1 MEKYTEGITLL
12 NQYLKNNPDHKAL
25 LCNKVEI
32 LEKMGHVNIAN
43 PLKEK
48 LKELYFDN
56 YKCGFFKQTSF
67 GDIIGEP
74 FV

>member
-1 MEKYTEGITLL
+1 
-12 NQYLKNNPDHKAL
+12 
-25 LCNKVEI
+25 
-32 LEKMGHVNIAN
+32 MGHVNIAN

-67 GDIIGEP
+67 GDIIGDHLYKNKI
-74 FV
+74 